1 MFEDLRRAWRE
12 AMANFRA
19 ELHGLDPADA
29 GRQVGAM
36 RRDVEAARE
45 LLRRLDRDIA
55 AARGEADGELAAH
68 GECVRREALARL
80 AGEDETAAIAAEFA
94 GRHRRRAEV
103 LGRKLD
109 ALADERNLRQEEL
122 AAMENAFRE
131 ALRIAADTVSAVDE
145 EVHREGTFRDL
156 EAAAREREAER
167 RLDELKR
174 RMR

>member
-1 MFEDLRRAWRE
+1 MFEELRRAWRE

-29 GRQVGAM
+29 GRQVAAM

-45 LLRRLDRDIA
+45 LLRRLDRDLA
-55 AARGEADGELAAH
+55 ATRGEADGERAAH
-68 GECVRREALARL
+68 GECLRREALARL
-80 AGEDETAAIAAEFA
+80 AGEQETAAIAAEFA
-94 GRHRRRAEV
+94 ERHRRRADV

-109 ALADERNLRQEEL
+109 ALTDERDLRQEEL
-122 AAMENAFRE
+122 TAMESAFRE
-131 ALRIAADTVSAVDE
+131 ALRIAAETVSSVDE
-145 EVHREGTFRDL
+145 DVRREGTFRDL
-156 EAAAREREAER
+156 ETAAREREAER